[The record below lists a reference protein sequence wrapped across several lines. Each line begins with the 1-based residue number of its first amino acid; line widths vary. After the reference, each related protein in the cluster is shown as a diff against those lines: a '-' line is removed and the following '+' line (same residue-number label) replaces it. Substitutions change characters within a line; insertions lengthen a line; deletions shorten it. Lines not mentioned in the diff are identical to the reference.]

1 MGKAL
6 NKECRFLAGAG
17 GGLQCEQCA
26 DAAAPCDGSQQAA
39 LALMTTALTAQQ
51 PNAAECL
58 GLFRML
64 LGAKSALTVDA
75 PELCELGCW
84 EGAGMGA
91 GKKTV
96 FSPRLIPS
104 MIVLPRQARD
114 KQRGNPKKRDVCSRR
129 LSREHVRL
137 HSWGRWGR

>member
-1 MGKAL
+1 M
-6 NKECRFLAGAG
+6 
-17 GGLQCEQCA
+17 QCEQCA

-64 LGAKSALTVDA
+64 LGAEPVLTVDA

-84 EGAGMGA
+84 EGAGMGQVR
-91 GKKTV
+91 KRS
-96 FSPRLIPS
+96 FPR
-104 MIVLPRQARD
+104 
-114 KQRGNPKKRDVCSRR
+114 C
-129 LSREHVRL
+129 
-137 HSWGRWGR
+137 